1 MSKRSYSDITSANSD
16 ISSINYDQYLRELG
30 GDIDTNYKFKQTR
43 YQQSF
48 VLENLESIED
58 PTEILRHCF
67 QQCLR
72 PTEILRHCFQQCL
85 RHCFQHKAIEE
96 SRVANMEVDMI
107 GLTVSSQLLAS
118 DFGIPMRPPNENTV
132 DAMLNLFKKVQQSHE
147 DINLYGEPFKVI
159 VSGINSK
166 ALPRTRTTRGM
177 GRKRFANIIN
187 RNVDDACIMEIKNE
201 DQYCLFYALE
211 LMRIYTS
218 RVMTRME
225 FSRYKSN
232 IQKQEGNVKQ
242 MMWKAKI
249 PRRLPEYTLEEWGP
263 VVQAYYDM
271 EYGSGWYFILDK
283 LIFQNNI

>member
-1 MSKRSYSDITSANSD
+1 MSKRTHSDISD
-16 ISSINYDQYLRELG
+16 DETDVSSINYGEYLRELG
-30 GDIDTNYKFKQTR
+30 GNIDTNYKFKQTR

-67 QQCLR
+67 QQCIDR
-72 PTEILRHCFQQCL
+72 
-85 RHCFQHKAIEE
+85 AIEE
-96 SRVANMEVDMI
+96 SRVANMELDMI

-132 DAMLNLFKKVQQSHE
+132 DAMLNLFKKVQQSNE

-166 ALPRTRTTRGM
+166 ALPRTRTTAGK

-211 LMRIYTS
+211 LMRIYVS
-218 RVMTRME
+218 KELRHQR
-225 FSRYKSN
+225 FSEYKRD
-232 IQKQEGNVKQ
+232 IKRQEANVKQ
-242 MMWKAKI
+242 MMRKAKI

-283 LIFQNNI
+283 LIFQNNM

>member
-1 MSKRSYSDITSANSD
+1 MPKRAYSDITDANSD
-16 ISSINYDQYLRELG
+16 ISSINYGEYLRELG

-67 QQCLR
+67 QQCIDR
-72 PTEILRHCFQQCL
+72 T
-85 RHCFQHKAIEE
+85 IEE

-147 DINLYGEPFKVI
+147 DINLYGEPFTVT

-166 ALPRTRTTRGM
+166 ALPRTRTTTGK

-211 LMRIYTS
+211 LMRIYTTKEMP
-218 RVMTRME
+218 RQT
-225 FSRYKSN
+225 FSRYKHN
-232 IQKQEGNVKQ
+232 FKRQETNVKQ
-242 MMWKAKI
+242 MMRKAKI
-249 PRRLPEYTLEEWGP
+249 PLRLLEYTLEEWGP

-283 LIFQNNI
+283 LIFKNSM

>member
-1 MSKRSYSDITSANSD
+1 MPKRAYSDITDTNSD
-16 ISSINYDQYLRELG
+16 ISSINYGEYLRELG

-67 QQCLR
+67 QQCIDR
-72 PTEILRHCFQQCL
+72 TM
-85 RHCFQHKAIEE
+85 EE

-147 DINLYGEPFKVI
+147 DINLYGEPFTVT

-166 ALPRTRTTRGM
+166 ALPRTRTTTGK

-211 LMRIYTS
+211 LMRIYISKEKKTQ
-218 RVMTRME
+218 R
-225 FSRYKSN
+225 FSEYRK
-232 IQKQEGNVKQ
+232 NVQRQGADVKE
-242 MMWKAKI
+242 MICKAGI
-249 PRRLPEYTLEEWGP
+249 PRNLSEYTLEEWGL
-263 VVQAYYDM
+263 VVQDYYNRAYGEGEFY
-271 EYGSGWYFILDK
+271 
-283 LIFQNNI
+283 